1 MVVEASSKK
10 APIAKIADKI
20 SGYFVPIVMCIAFL
34 ALIFWLII
42 TKDFSFAIN
51 IFITVLVVACPCSLG
66 LATPLAIV
74 VASGEASREGILIK
88 NNEVLENAHKVK
100 TIVFDKT
107 GTLTKGKLGISKM
120 YNYSKISDENILK
133 IIASIEAKS
142 EHPIAIGIVKEAK
155 EKNINLEKISE
166 FKNLAGLGVSAIY
179 KENKYYI
186 GNSKLLKENNIK
198 PKEDDENVLQEEG
211 NSILYLANEKEVMAL
226 IGVKDTLKENAKQ
239 VIEKLKKNKKQIVM
253 LTGDNKKTANKI
265 AKYLGIDNVKAEV
278 MPKDKSLEIEK
289 IKKDGLVMMCGDGIN
304 DSVSL
309 VKADIGVSVGSGTD
323 IAMDSSDVVLMNDN
337 LNKIN
342 NLIEISRLT
351 VRKIKQN
358 LFWAFFYNIC
368 MIPIA
373 IGILEPLGIV
383 MNPMLA
389 SIAMTISSISV
400 TLNSLIL
407 KKQIKKQ
414 L

>member
-226 IGVKDTLKENAKQ
+226 IGVKDTIKENAKQ

-400 TLNSLIL
+400 TSNSLIL